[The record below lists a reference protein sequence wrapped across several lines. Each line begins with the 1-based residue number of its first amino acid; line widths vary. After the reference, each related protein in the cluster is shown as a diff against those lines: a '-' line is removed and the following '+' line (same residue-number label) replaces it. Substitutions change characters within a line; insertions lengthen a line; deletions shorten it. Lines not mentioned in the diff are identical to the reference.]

1 MIMYIHSM
9 ADHDIAEACYGD
21 RHQPVPGVEEVQ
33 EEGVHQA
40 GGRGVEQD
48 PGGLEDG
55 GLDAGG
61 HVDDAVADDQGVH
74 LGPLLPQDADGCP
87 QVDNEGDQCEE
98 SVCDKVTPWFRH
110 VHLG

>member
-1 MIMYIHSM
+1 MYIHCV
-9 ADHDIAEACYGD
+9 ADHDIAEACNSD
-21 RHQPVPGVEEVQ
+21 RHQPVPGVEQVE

-61 HVDDAVADDQGVH
+61 DVDDAVADDQVVH
-74 LGPLLPQDADGCP
+74 PGSLLPQDAAARP
-87 QVDNEGDQCEE
+87 QVDKEGDQCEE
-98 SVCDKVTPWFRH
+98 SICDKVTPRLCH
-110 VHLG
+110 VHLE